1 MTAYLVI
8 EIPEGE
14 KYQVDSSF
22 ADMLDHS
29 VDGFF
34 VYNRDAHCA
43 IGDITTQI
51 SSFLSRFANPHTHA
65 HTDTHAYTHTD
76 THTHTRA
83 RARARVALME
93 YKRRQKAGIMRRG

>member
-51 SSFLSRFANPHTHA
+51 LSFLSRFANISILTSFSFSLEQ
-65 HTDTHAYTHTD
+65 YTAT
-76 THTHTRA
+76 
-83 RARARVALME
+83 
-93 YKRRQKAGIMRRG
+93 